1 MWFEVEE
8 KKKKKKKDGK
18 RKTSQVKLRGWD
30 KKKEWGRGSPSNCW
44 RSPLINRARLHFPHL
59 SIHSTPT

>member
-18 RKTSQVKLRGWD
+18 RKTSQVKLRG
-30 KKKEWGRGSPSNCW
+30 
-44 RSPLINRARLHFPHL
+44 
-59 SIHSTPT
+59 